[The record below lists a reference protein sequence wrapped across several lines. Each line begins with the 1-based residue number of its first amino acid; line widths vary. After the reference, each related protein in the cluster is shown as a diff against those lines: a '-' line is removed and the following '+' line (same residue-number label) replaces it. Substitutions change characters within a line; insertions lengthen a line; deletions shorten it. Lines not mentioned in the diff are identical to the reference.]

1 MPIAIVSI
9 PVSDP
14 IASRD
19 FYRDVLGFTLLRD
32 EAMGPDMRWV
42 QLQPGDGGATIA
54 LTTWFERL
62 KPGGQ
67 QGLMLGVAD
76 IDGEHRRLTGLGQT
90 LTPIDEQPWGRFAM
104 LEDPD
109 GNGWILTQLTD
120 PAEILTR

>member
-32 EAMGPDMRWV
+32 EAMAPDMRWV
-42 QLQPGDGGATIA
+42 QLQPGDGGSTIA

-76 IDGEHRRLTGLGQT
+76 IDAEHHRLTALGQA

-109 GNGWILTQLTD
+109 GNGWILTQLAD
-120 PAEILTR
+120 PQEIMSR